1 MTKLILFYSCCLV
14 ASLGFIAVHGSL
26 HNGQAIKCYGD
37 RNSHQVYRYSY
48 GRRHRYTSVRVANA
62 WDRNWRRPILIRCHN
77 IPEGRPIWRAPTPQL
92 REGQAIRCHGSPYV
106 YRYTRGQR
114 RQYRSIAVAN
124 AWDRNWRKF
133 QVVHCDRI
141 PAGRP
146 LLTGPHPPQRLR
158 EGQSIRCHGSRYY
171 VYRYTRGQRRQY
183 RSIAVANAWD
193 RNWRQA
199 VWVFCAEIPQGHH
212 LVTGPRPRLHEGQAI
227 RCREDRDPYKFYRYT
242 RGQRRQYLSIAV
254 ANAMDR
260 TWRQAVVVFCN
271 QIPEGRPISTV
282 PTTTAPVPAPPTS
295 TNAPAPAPPTS
306 TNAPAPA
313 PAPPTSTN
321 APAPAP
327 APPTTDN
334 PNQCG
339 PYQDNG
345 SAAGISPTSRLG
357 KVFRALN
364 LARCHHGL
372 PHFVWRGDVASRMQ
386 ASCYQASAFDSQ
398 GHMKTPS
405 GTPGLW
411 ALNWAST
418 RDARGVGHWYSERSD
433 FETGRAWHGTTPTAG
448 HFLAIVRP
456 IVVEVACAICD
467 GGPFSKLYCNMRFN
481 PVPMPSCGSRCYGVG
496 DYADYRNSIAR
507 PAISEAVVISQIQQL
522 YAS

>member
-199 VWVFCAEIPQGHH
+199 PFVFCDRIPTGRPLVTGPRPRLREGQSIRCREDRYVYRYTRGQRRQYRSIAVANAWDRNWRQAVWVFCAEIPQGHH

-260 TWRQAVVVFCN
+260 TWRQAVV
-271 QIPEGRPISTV
+271 G
-282 PTTTAPVPAPPTS
+282 
-295 TNAPAPAPPTS
+295 
-306 TNAPAPA
+306 
-313 PAPPTSTN
+313 
-321 APAPAP
+321 
-327 APPTTDN
+327 
-334 PNQCG
+334 
-339 PYQDNG
+339 
-345 SAAGISPTSRLG
+345 
-357 KVFRALN
+357 
-364 LARCHHGL
+364 
-372 PHFVWRGDVASRMQ
+372 
-386 ASCYQASAFDSQ
+386 
-398 GHMKTPS
+398 
-405 GTPGLW
+405 
-411 ALNWAST
+411 
-418 RDARGVGHWYSERSD
+418 
-433 FETGRAWHGTTPTAG
+433 
-448 HFLAIVRP
+448 
-456 IVVEVACAICD
+456 
-467 GGPFSKLYCNMRFN
+467 
-481 PVPMPSCGSRCYGVG
+481 
-496 DYADYRNSIAR
+496 
-507 PAISEAVVISQIQQL
+507 
-522 YAS
+522 